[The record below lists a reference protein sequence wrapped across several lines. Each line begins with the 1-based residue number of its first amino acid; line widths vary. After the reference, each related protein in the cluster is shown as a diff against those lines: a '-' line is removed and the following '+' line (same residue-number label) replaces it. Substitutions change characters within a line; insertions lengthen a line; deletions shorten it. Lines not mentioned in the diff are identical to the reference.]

1 MKKAFILLILC
12 NISLIQYGQ
21 IIADHTI
28 VDKYDDIPQYY
39 IDEVKKMWLVYAGE
53 SHSGAIRNGLTL
65 LENSNAIYAVSIAES
80 GIPEAYTTSNLRAS
94 RGTWGDFSNASG
106 WIYDYGEEDWWTNP
120 TAVSR
125 TKAGISYCNSNS
137 LIIGALGFGWCWDS
151 YYPDNK
157 STGTDPITGNH
168 WYGWSIGSTSG
179 DKGWGIDDAD
189 NVVSGN
195 VVNMDDYISV
205 TQSYIDYC
213 RTNSIPTKVF
223 FTTGPVDNIEG
234 YAPNEAMYQG
244 TLKHQRIRDYVL
256 ADPALILFD
265 FADILCYDNDG
276 TPTTATWNGHTYPTI
291 TSSNLSPIVPTYHIS
306 QAGAL
311 RLAKA
316 MWWMLARMAGWDGG
330 TTIIPGTWLGVTA
343 NWNDASNWPVEIPT
357 IITDVIISS
366 SAPNQPFIFSS
377 PTAICNNLTINP
389 GASCTINSGQTLTV
403 NSNLV
408 NNGTLTIN
416 STSLTSNGSL
426 IIKGA
431 STGFVTYNRLMPTGA
446 SGSLYRYISSP
457 VNSTLLPS
465 GQTYW
470 LYDEPNGAWLGTTSC
485 TSGLGY
491 TMAAN
496 GGTVSYTGTVVT
508 STSRTGTAPYSS
520 ASKYTLNRAEWGGGG
535 WNLLGNPFTSA
546 MSATTFISV
555 NGASGNRSLD
565 PDYQAVYIYNGSDF
579 YYIASAVPGYNGLGT
594 FPTYTDIQVGQGF
607 FVLANY
613 NGVTF
618 NFTPA
623 MQTHNTTV
631 PMTKSAIAE
640 NDSWPGLQLKVEYGD
655 KDNSTLIVYN
665 DNMNA
670 GLDPGYDVGQ
680 LTTGPDVEIYTILV
694 AKDSSV
700 NFARQALPISGADT
714 IIVPIGIDSEK
725 GGSVTFSA
733 FTVQLEHYHFW
744 LEDRMKGIFTD
755 LSTSTYSVT
764 LPVNTYGTGR
774 FFIYTSTNMP
784 TAIRPQPE
792 DLSVRVWIS
801 DDKVIIKG
809 SVSENAI
816 CEVYDLRGQKV
827 LMTHLD
833 DGELNIVNMNSA
845 PGGAYLVRIVD
856 GLKVT
861 AKKVMLF

>member
-1 MKKAFILLILC
+1 MLLILC
-12 NISLIQYGQ
+12 NISLIQYCQ
-21 IIADHTI
+21 IIADHTVI
-28 VDKYDDIPQYY
+28 DRFDDIPQYY
-39 IDEVKKMWLVYAGE
+39 IDIVKKMWLVIPGE
-53 SHSGAIRNGLTL
+53 SHSQAYRTGLAL
-65 LENSNAIYAVSIAES
+65 LESSNPLYAVSIVES
-80 GIPEAYTTSNLRAS
+80 GTPEGYTTSNLRSS
-94 RGTWGDFSNASG
+94 RATWGDVSNASG
-106 WIYDYGEEDWWTNP
+106 WIYNYGEEDWWTSP
-120 TAVSR
+120 TAISR
-125 TKAGISYCNSNS
+125 TKAGITYCNSHN
-137 LIIGALGFGWCWDS
+137 LKIDVIGFGWCYDPEIIEATD
-151 YYPDNK
+151 YLTTTQEYITFC
-157 STGTDPITGNH
+157 STNG
-168 WYGWSIGSTSG
+168 YS
-179 DKGWGIDDAD
+179 
-189 NVVSGN
+189 
-195 VVNMDDYISV
+195 
-205 TQSYIDYC
+205 
-213 RTNSIPTKVF
+213 TKVI
-223 FTTGPVDNIEG
+223 FTTGPVDNAG
-234 YAPNEAMYQG
+234 GLAPEADLYNLIIRNYG
-244 TLKHQRIRDYVL
+244 IRDYVKL
-256 ADPALILFD
+256 SPDRILFD
-265 FADILCYDNDG
+265 YADILCYDDG
-276 TPTTATWNGHTYPTI
+276 SEVLNTRTWNGHTFPYITPT
-291 TSSNLSPIVPTYHIS
+291 NLGDASIGHIGS
-306 QAGAL
+306 TGAI

-316 MWWMLARMAGWDGG
+316 MWWMLARIAGWDGG
-330 TTIIPGTWLGVTA
+330 TSIPIGTWLGVTA

-366 SAPNQPFIFSS
+366 SVPNQPFIFSS
-377 PTAICNNLTINP
+377 PQAICNNLTINS

-426 IIKGA
+426 IVKGA
-431 STGFVTYNRLMPTGA
+431 STGIVTYNRLMPTGA

-457 VNSTLLPS
+457 VNSSLLPS

-470 LYDEPNGAWLGTTSC
+470 MYDEPNGAWLETTSC
-485 TSGLGY
+485 TNGLGY
-491 TMAAN
+491 TMAAS

-520 ASKYTLNRAEWGGGG
+520 TSKYTLNRAVWGGGG

-579 YYIASAVPGYNGLGT
+579 YYIASAVPGYSGLGT
-594 FPTYTDIQVGQGF
+594 FPNYTDIQVGQGF

-623 MQTHNTTV
+623 MQTHNTAV

-655 KDNSTLIVYN
+655 KDNFTLIVYN
-665 DNMNA
+665 ENMNT

-680 LTTGPDVEIYTILV
+680 LSTGPDVEIYTTLA

-725 GGSVTFSA
+725 GGGVTFSA
-733 FTVQLEHYHFW
+733 YTVQLENYHFW

-764 LPVNTYGTGR
+764 LPANTYGTGR
-774 FFIYTSTNMP
+774 FFIYASTNMP

-792 DLSVRVWIS
+792 DPNVRVWVS

-809 SVSENAI
+809 SVSEKAI

-845 PGGAYLVRIVD
+845 PGGAYLVRVVD